1 MKKTVLV
8 LFAACIL
15 AGFAAAQA
23 TPADQQKAMDAYM
36 KAAAVTAN
44 HEALKYFVGSWDVEG
59 TMWEAPG
66 APPTKTKNTGLSV
79 LIMGGRYFRMDYKGT
94 MMGMPFEGLQ
104 ITGYDNLEKA
114 YKTFWV
120 DNSSTSFYVLTGQY
134 DAAKK
139 TYNYTGRWADPMG
152 GFTPVRMTFR
162 IVGPDE
168 YVSETYMKMPDGK
181 EFKSMADRYLRKKPA
196 GPRG

>member
-1 MKKTVLV
+1 
-8 LFAACIL
+8 L
-15 AGFAAAQA
+15 AVTFGWAQT

-44 HEALKYFVGSWDVEG
+44 HQALKYFVGKWDVES
-59 TMWEAPG
+59 TMWTVPG
-66 APPTKTKNTGLSV
+66 APPSTSKNVNDGV
-79 LIMGGRYFRMDYKGT
+79 LIMGGRYVRMDYRGQ

-104 ITGYDNLEKA
+104 ITGYDNIEKA
-114 YKTFWV
+114 YKTLWI

-139 TYNYTGRWADPMG
+139 TYTNIGSWADPVG
-152 GFTPVRMTFR
+152 GTTPVRMVIR
-162 IVGPDE
+162 IVSQDE

-181 EFKSMADRYLRKKPA
+181 DFKSMVDRYIRRKASTIK
-196 GPRG
+196 G